1 MKILMVDDDQPI
13 LDALTLGLQLQWQ
26 VATVLVARDGAAG
39 LRTFYEQSPDVVVLD
54 VALPGQSG
62 FEVLQEIRRTSDVPV
77 LMLTARG
84 EELDQVRGL
93 EMGADDYVVKPVRH
107 LALLA
112 RIKAVLRRAE
122 LPPPHQA
129 LPDFVAGELAI
140 NFQSHQVTLRGAPVK
155 LTPVEYKVLYHLV
168 RNVGRLLPHQ
178 ALLERVWGA
187 EYGATP
193 EYLKVFISRLRA
205 KIEPAGGFHYI
216 ENERGLG
223 YRFVLPL
230 GGADRAVEG
239 ASANDA

>member
-1 MKILMVDDDQPI
+1 MKILVVDDDQPI
-13 LDALTLGLQLQWQ
+13 LDALTVGFQLQWQ
-26 VATVLVARDGAAG
+26 DATVLVARDGEAG

-140 NFQSHQVTLRGAPVK
+140 NFQSHRVTLRGAPVK
-155 LTPVEYKVLYHLV
+155 LTPVECKVLYHLV